1 MQQKSFRKLIMLMK
15 FFQTL
20 RKEENMINLVKKVFK
35 KVMVDMVMILVIF
48 FLVSLEEAI
57 KDQKKDKKDPI

>member
-1 MQQKSFRKLIMLMK
+1 MQQKSFLKLIMLMK
-15 FFQTL
+15 FFQTQ
-20 RKEENMINLVKKVFK
+20 RKEENMINLAKKVFK
-35 KVMVDMVMILVIF
+35 KVMVDMVMISVIY

>member
-15 FFQTL
+15 FFQTQ

-35 KVMVDMVMILVIF
+35 KVMVDMVMISVIY

>member
-15 FFQTL
+15 FFQTQ
-20 RKEENMINLVKKVFK
+20 RKEENMINLAKKVFK
-35 KVMVDMVMILVIF
+35 KAMVDMVMISVIF

>member
-1 MQQKSFRKLIMLMK
+1 MQQKSFLKLIMLMK
-15 FFQTL
+15 FFQTQ

-35 KVMVDMVMILVIF
+35 KVMVDMVMISVIF

>member
-1 MQQKSFRKLIMLMK
+1 MQQKSFLKLIMLMK
-15 FFQTL
+15 FFQTQ

-57 KDQKKDKKDPI
+57 RDQKKDKKDPI

>member
-15 FFQTL
+15 FFQTQK
-20 RKEENMINLVKKVFK
+20 KEENMINLVKKVFK
-35 KVMVDMVMILVIF
+35 KVMVDMVMISVIF

>member
-15 FFQTL
+15 FFQTQ

>member
-35 KVMVDMVMILVIF
+35 KVMVDMVMISVIF

>member
-35 KVMVDMVMILVIF
+35 KVMVDMVMISVIF

-57 KDQKKDKKDPI
+57 RDQKKDKKDPI

>member
-15 FFQTL
+15 FFQTQ

-35 KVMVDMVMILVIF
+35 KVMVDMVMISVIF

>member
-1 MQQKSFRKLIMLMK
+1 MK
-15 FFQTL
+15 FFQTQ

-35 KVMVDMVMILVIF
+35 KVMVDMVMISVIF